1 MNVDLDIRPEHA
13 PLGAI
18 LRETVE
24 RGERSRRYRRTQPLD
39 DVAIVVVMRRLHQHQ
54 AKTLLTARPHQVPLM
69 RQVLAPDSPD
79 KSWTL
84 GDGSDFLGFRKDTPV
99 AVGQAIRRS
108 HHFIQGG
115 SARSKQMRI

>member
-54 AKTLLTARPHQVPLM
+54 AKALLA
-69 RQVLAPDSPD
+69 AP
-79 KSWTL
+79 
-84 GDGSDFLGFRKDTPV
+84 
-99 AVGQAIRRS
+99 S
-108 HHFIQGG
+108 H
-115 SARSKQMRI
+115 